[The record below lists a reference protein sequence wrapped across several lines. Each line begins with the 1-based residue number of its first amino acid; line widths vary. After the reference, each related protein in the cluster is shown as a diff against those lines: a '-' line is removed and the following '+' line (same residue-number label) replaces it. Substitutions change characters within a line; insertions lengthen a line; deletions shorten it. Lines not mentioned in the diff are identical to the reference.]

1 MTPAIITIKLDDEF
15 RDAIKSAVDGAKDE
29 IDALRSEL
37 TEALDRLAMMTRA
50 CKLHW
55 AETGS
60 QEIGDKANCPEFVAD
75 MKRLR
80 ALAK

>member
-15 RDAIKSAVDGAKDE
+15 RDAIKSAVDGAKAE
-29 IDALRSEL
+29 NDALRSAL
-37 TEALDRLAMMTRA
+37 TEALD
-50 CKLHW
+50 W
-55 AETGS
+55 AETGW
-60 QEIGDKANCPEFVAD
+60 QEIGDKANCTEFVAD